1 MTRLVAVALWIVLEP
16 SAVLACPGCMA
27 SPYGD
32 RTFGWAYLILYA
44 APFFVASAIAGVL
57 AYSLRSR
64 RPATAG
70 AWRGLWRLGRR
81 PRRAPGA
88 SGHETL
94 ALRQPHGP
102 DKETP

>member
-1 MTRLVAVALWIVLEP
+1 MLAPSVA
-16 SAVLACPGCMA
+16 LACPGCVT

-64 RPATAG
+64 AGDGRGVARP
-70 AWRGLWRLGRR
+70 WPLGRR
-81 PRRAPGA
+81 SRRAPERPA
-88 SGHETL
+88 RDSRPAPTD
-94 ALRQPHGP
+94 GP
-102 DKETP
+102 DKETT